1 MGTTTGTRTWQN
13 KTSKGQ
19 TCVFKSN
26 YIYSLAVLYKKNNN
40 VKSSKFTGFV
50 NGNPNGSYLSYHLEL
65 TYVMLK
71 LSCGAIGDGKHTQPF
86 AKFSIKM

>member
-1 MGTTTGTRTWQN
+1 MRFQIEFYIFLSRPLQN
-13 KTSKGQ
+13 
-19 TCVFKSN
+19 
-26 YIYSLAVLYKKNNN
+26 NNN

-50 NGNPNGSYLSYHLEL
+50 NTNPNGSYLSYHLEL

-86 AKFSIKM
+86 AKFLIKM